1 MVIYRR
7 YKKKGTLQ
15 FDVNLLIAELPS
27 ALAESIGRALVKTK
41 GISAIPPVHENEATG
56 GVVAEAS
63 WSRSELLSDVNRVL
77 PVRSSVLLDDDPGMP
92 CFALSASE
100 WSLLPK
106 LDGLGVLQ
114 ALKND
119 PRTRNIPVAVLT
131 GLGQKNEG
139 KLRKEGAAYLTKS
152 DSLLADNSDT
162 LLHVVESVLGKQV
175 TENTTAEIS
184 VLTEQPVAEC

>member
-63 WSRSELLSDVNRVL
+63 
-77 PVRSSVLLDDDPGMP
+77 
-92 CFALSASE
+92 
-100 WSLLPK
+100 
-106 LDGLGVLQ
+106 
-114 ALKND
+114 
-119 PRTRNIPVAVLT
+119 
-131 GLGQKNEG
+131 
-139 KLRKEGAAYLTKS
+139 
-152 DSLLADNSDT
+152 
-162 LLHVVESVLGKQV
+162 
-175 TENTTAEIS
+175 
-184 VLTEQPVAEC
+184 